1 VALDMVTR
9 EVPGIPQ
16 DDALASSA
24 GFIEPAFSLIDW
36 TRPAREIH
44 NQVRM
49 FAFMGRDHKV
59 IEAAAKP
66 LLAKIED
73 ALSGLDWSKSGAEVD
88 EPGGFSIDPEAVA
101 LQIAALRQQAVTIGQ
116 HGTTFAAKIRA
127 LDF

>member
-1 VALDMVTR
+1 
-9 EVPGIPQ
+9 VPLIIAAAEKIV
-16 DDALASSA
+16 DSLAADLEHYIIS
-24 GFIEPAFSLIDW
+24 
-36 TRPAREIH
+36 
-44 NQVRM
+44 
-49 FAFMGRDHKV
+49 KV

-88 EPGGFSIDPEAVA
+88 EPDGFSIEPEAVA
-101 LQIAALRQQAVTIGQ
+101 LQVAALRQQAVTIGQ